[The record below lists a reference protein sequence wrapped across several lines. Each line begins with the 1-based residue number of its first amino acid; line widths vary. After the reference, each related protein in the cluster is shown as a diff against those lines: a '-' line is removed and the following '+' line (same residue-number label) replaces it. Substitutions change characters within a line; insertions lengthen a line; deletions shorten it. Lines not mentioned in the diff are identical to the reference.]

1 MLLMSLVD
9 SLFTIDI
16 TLSLSIYHMKK
27 GEEMSRSGVL
37 GKVLGSIGELVGV
50 LGQEL
55 LYGFPY
61 VFYG

>member
-27 GEEMSRSGVL
+27 GGEMSRGGVL
-37 GKVLGSIGELVGV
+37 GKILGAVGKLVGV
-50 LGQEL
+50 L
-55 LYGFPY
+55 
-61 VFYG
+61 